1 MLSTAMQGRINIPE
15 EYYPQVFVQKAAY
28 AKSYDNHILYLK
40 VVSRGLYRH
49 GTQRDAILKIA
60 LSC

>member
-15 EYYPQVFVQKAAY
+15 EYYPQVFAQKAAF

-49 GTQRDAILKIA
+49 VMAPCATLF
-60 LSC
+60 